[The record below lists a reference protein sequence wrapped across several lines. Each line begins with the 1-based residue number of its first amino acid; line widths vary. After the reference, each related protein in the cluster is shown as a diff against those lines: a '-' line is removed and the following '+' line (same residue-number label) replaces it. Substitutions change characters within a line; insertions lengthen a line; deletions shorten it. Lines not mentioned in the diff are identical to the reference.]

1 MQRNA
6 VAALIAGIM
15 ASPITAGADQTYQL
29 DDVVVTATRT
39 AETADETLAPV
50 TVITHEDIVRS
61 QAQSLVDL
69 LRGQPGVT
77 LANNGG
83 QGKTTSLYLR
93 GSNSDHVLV
102 LVDGVKIGS
111 ATTGEAA
118 FQDIPLELIDRI
130 EIVRGPRSSLY
141 GSEAIGG
148 VIQIFTKRGS
158 GAARPTLAVGGGSY
172 GTVQGAA
179 TVSGGFGSG
188 GWYSLGL
195 ADFNTQGVNACKGSL
210 TAGCF
215 VIEPDK
221 DGYSNQS
228 GRLRAGW
235 RFADG
240 TEAELNWLQANGRNA
255 YDGSYVNESST
266 LQQVFGAH
274 VGFQAAQAW
283 HADLRAGQNED
294 YSDNYLNGVFQSR
307 FDTRRNTLSWQNDID
322 LKPGQRLVAGVDWQ
336 NDSIN
341 STTHY
346 GVTSRDDTGLFA
358 QYLAEFGRHSL
369 QLAGRGDDNQQF
381 GSTTTGSVAYG
392 YALNDDLR
400 LTASYGNAFKAPTFN
415 ELYYPGFGN
424 AGLHPERS
432 HSLDLGVA
440 GKAGWGRWSLHA
452 YETHI
457 TDLIA
462 YDASYIPSN
471 IDSARITGLE
481 AEAATRMYGWDL
493 RGNVNLLDPVD
504 DAPGANSGKLLPRR
518 TRSALTLDADRSFG
532 VWSMGATLRA
542 EGGRYDDLANRT
554 RLAGYATVDLRAEY
568 RLDRAWRLQGKVEN
582 LFNKDYETAYLYNQP
597 GRGFYVMLRY
607 LP

>member
-6 VAALIAGIM
+6 VAALLAGIM

-29 DDVVVTATRT
+29 DAVVVTATRT

-61 QAQSLVDL
+61 QAQSIEDL

-77 LANNGG
+77 LSNNGG
-83 QGKTTSLYLR
+83 AGKTTNLYLR
-93 GSNSDHVLV
+93 GTNEDHVLV

-111 ATTGEAA
+111 ATTGFAA
-118 FQDIPLELIDRI
+118 FQEIPLELIDRI

-158 GAARPTLAVGGGSY
+158 GAARPTLAVGGGSH

-179 TVSGGFGSG
+179 TLSGGFGSG

-195 ADFNTQGVNACKGSL
+195 ADFSTQGFNACKGSL

-255 YDGSYVNESST
+255 YDGSYSNEART
-266 LQQVFGAH
+266 LQQVLGTRL
-274 VGFQAAQAW
+274 GFKPTDAW
-283 HADLRAGQNED
+283 HVDLRAGQSED
-294 YSDNYLNGVFQSR
+294 HSDGYLNGVFQSR
-307 FDTRRNTLSWQNDID
+307 FDTRRNTLSWQNDVV
-322 LKPGQRLVAGVDWQ
+322 LKPGQQVVAGVDWQ
-336 NDSIN
+336 NDSID
-341 STTHY
+341 STTSY
-346 GVTSRDDTGLFA
+346 AVTSRDNTGLFA

-392 YALNDDLR
+392 YALSDDLR

-432 HSLDLGVA
+432 HSLDLGVE

-481 AEAATRMYGWDL
+481 AEASARVYGWDL

-504 DAPGANSGKLLPRR
+504 DAPGANAGKLLPRR
-518 TRSALTLDADRSFG
+518 TRSALTLGADRSFG
-532 VWSMGATLRA
+532 AWSMGATLRA

-607 LP
+607 QP